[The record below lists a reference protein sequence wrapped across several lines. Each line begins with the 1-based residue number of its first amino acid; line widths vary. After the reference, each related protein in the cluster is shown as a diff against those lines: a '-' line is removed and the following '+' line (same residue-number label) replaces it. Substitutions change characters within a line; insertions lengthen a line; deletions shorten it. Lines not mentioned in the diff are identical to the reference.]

1 MLETAAGTFVLMRTL
16 VARHWAHAQ
25 PSLPRVVAVPVPGK
39 ISRAF
44 RDGSALSSRGERGAL
59 NYADYQAQVDR

>member
-1 MLETAAGTFVLMRTL
+1 MRTL
-16 VARHWAHAQ
+16 VARHWTHAQ
-25 PSLPRVVAVPVPGK
+25 PSVPSVVAVPVPGE